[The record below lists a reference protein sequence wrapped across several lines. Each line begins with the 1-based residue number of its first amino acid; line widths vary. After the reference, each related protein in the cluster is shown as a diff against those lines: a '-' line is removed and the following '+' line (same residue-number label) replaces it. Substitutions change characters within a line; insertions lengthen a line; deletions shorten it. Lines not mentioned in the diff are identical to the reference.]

1 MIMATGGNS
10 GSQSSVTIIRS
21 LSLNDISMKDIFR
34 ILWKESR
41 VALLCGFT
49 LGVANFIKMMIF
61 DKGTIVA
68 SIAAGLPEIVAVSP
82 LYAALIVSFVVCI
95 TIVLTVFTAK
105 VVGCSLPLLAKR
117 LGFDPTVMANPFI
130 TTIVDA
136 LSLVVYFRV
145 AALMLGI

>member
-1 MIMATGGNS
+1 MATGGNS